1 MQEILV
7 WFLGQ
12 EEPLE
17 EDMATHSS
25 IPAWRIPHG
34 QRSLAG
40 YNPWGR
46 KKSDM
51 TEQLI
56 PNMTLSNVSYNSIEI
71 MISSMFSMSVSYI
84 SWFSNMKPTLYSWD
98 IINFV
103 IIFYAC
109 FILQNHFSNGLRFY
123 FNMKEIIPKYFFS
136 KSKCLIIVKSMIWL
150 RQGCTELLR
159 IPRGSW
165 LKKQNTWCSCSCCRL
180 VAVIKSD

>member
-1 MQEILV
+1 MDRRAWQ
-7 WFLGQ
+7 
-12 EEPLE
+12 
-17 EDMATHSS
+17 ATV
-25 IPAWRIPHG
+25 HG
-34 QRSLAG
+34 VA
-40 YNPWGR
+40 
-46 KKSDM
+46 KSQ
-51 TEQLI
+51 TR
-56 PNMTLSNVSYNSIEI
+56 LSNEHTTWHYQVFFCNSIEI
-71 MISSMFSMSVSYI
+71 MISSMLSMSVMSYI
-84 SWFSNMKPTLYSWD
+84 SWFSKMKPTLYSWD